1 MGQYCSWR
9 NIPNISHRE
18 VLPNRL
24 VTLYF
29 IKLAFYLPA
38 AAVVVVIVVVVVVVV
53 VVGQTA
59 GPLVNVV
66 EVGLLRSSREQVV

>member
-1 MGQYCSWR
+1 MVTQYS
-9 NIPNISHRE
+9 
-18 VLPNRL
+18 
-24 VTLYF
+24 
-29 IKLAFYLPA
+29 IKLASFLPA
-38 AAVVVVIVVVVVVVV
+38 AAVVVVVVAVEVVVVVVV